1 MKSLLSVNP
10 YFYKYRYRLL
20 LGFLFVAC
28 SNILLISQG
37 EVIKQATNSF
47 ANHFLGKA
55 TGETT
60 YLYYAVILI
69 ALTIG
74 SGLFMFLKRQF
85 IIVISRLIEFDMKNA
100 IYRHYQ
106 KLDVNFYKQNNTGDL
121 MNRIS
126 EDVGRVRMYV
136 GPAIMY
142 IMDTLV
148 TVATV
153 VVFMLK
159 ESPQLTML
167 VLLPL
172 PVLSFI
178 IFKVSSLINKRSI
191 AVQEKLSE
199 ITGLAQES
207 FSGIRV
213 IKAFNREEWFDTK
226 MDEASA
232 DYRNRYLRLVRTEA
246 MFSPFMVLMV
256 GISLVS
262 ILYFGGNLY
271 IEGKLQ
277 SIGNFPQFVF
287 FVYKLTWPFASL
299 GWVISLIQRAAASQ
313 KRIDDFL
320 QTKTAIENRSQE
332 TLAPIKQIEFSQV
345 CYTYPNTGIKA
356 IKDISFTLKPGKT
369 LALVGKTGS
378 GKSTV
383 AQLLCRLMDAD
394 SGEIRIDGKSV
405 QEVNLSGLRQQIG
418 YVPQDVF
425 LFSDTISGNVGF
437 GLDACNE
444 NDIKEAC
451 RKAGILDSVMSFPD
465 ALQTIIGERGVTLSG
480 GQKQRLSIARAIIKK
495 PEVFIMDDCLSAVDT
510 ETETFILNELKQL
523 MTGKTNLIISH
534 RISTVKH
541 ADEILV
547 MDEGRIVEQGTH
559 EELLVRR
566 GHYYELNQL
575 QTLESTVHG

>member
-1 MKSLLSVNP
+1 M
-10 YFYKYRYRLL
+10 